1 MKNFLYL
8 VILTSVFIIGCK
20 EDVMTFPEL
29 SKAKI
34 RFINGISSSENLRID
49 IDSVT
54 VSQSLSRG
62 QFTSLIDI
70 TAGKAL
76 PWQVYDN
83 TTKKLL
89 FQSFYT
95 VGPNGQYLMFMK
107 GASAN
112 TVGFL
117 APIPDTV
124 KSPFGAGNAAMRF
137 VHLAENVQGDP
148 ALEISLNG
156 FAQTPFSIYSG
167 DYTRLFPVK
176 AGQFTLV
183 IHDEGKPDTFRNTL
197 PFYTYKEGKVYTVY
211 TYDIP
216 GETQRIGAGIIE
228 H

>member
-8 VILTSVFIIGCK
+8 VIIASVFIIGCK

-49 IDSVT
+49 IDSAT
-54 VSQSLSRG
+54 VAQSLSRG
-62 QFTSLIDI
+62 QYTSLIEI
-70 TAGKAL
+70 ASGKAL

-83 TTKKLL
+83 SSKKLL
-89 FQSFYT
+89 FQNFYT
-95 VGPNGQYLMFMK
+95 VGPNGQYLIFMK
-107 GASAN
+107 GASVN
-112 TVGFL
+112 TAGFL

-124 KSPFGAGNAAMRF
+124 SSPFGAGNAAMRF
-137 VHLAENVQGDP
+137 VHLAEKVQDDP

-156 FAQTPFSIYSG
+156 IAVTPFSIYSG
-167 DYTRLFPVK
+167 DYTRLFPLK
-176 AGQFTLV
+176 AGQFSLI
-183 IHDEGKPDTFRNTL
+183 IHDEGKPETFRNAL
-197 PFYTYKEGKVYTVY
+197 PFFTYKEGKVYTVY